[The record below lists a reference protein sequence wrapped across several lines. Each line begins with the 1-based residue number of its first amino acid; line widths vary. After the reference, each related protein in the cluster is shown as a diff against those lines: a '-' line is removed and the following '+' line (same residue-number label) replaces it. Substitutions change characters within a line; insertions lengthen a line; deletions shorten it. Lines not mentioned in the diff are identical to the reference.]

1 MTKALKRRSPW
12 VRLWIVLFFLIAL
25 VVFIALQ
32 NEWLVTT
39 EYTLEWRVDGISQA
53 TEQVARRQKKFGLQ
67 TADANT
73 SATGAPGEFVLVQLS
88 DLHGKRFGQAQRRLL
103 SKVAKQK
110 PDMILITGDLVDSK
124 RPDTVPAIELVRGLK
139 AIAPVYIVFGN
150 HEAWALNQQELLD
163 FDVAL
168 ESAGANVL
176 RNEAQRWES
185 KSGRTVLVVGLE
197 DPELA
202 PWATTLELAKQ
213 QLEKADGEEK
223 APLKLLVSHRPER
236 FLDYVTLKADVVFTG
251 HAHGGQW
258 RLPWIGGIV
267 APDQGWFPMYDGGLY
282 GKEKTAMV
290 VHRGLGNS
298 MIPLRLF
305 NYPEVVKVIIR
316 H

>member
-1 MTKALKRRSPW
+1 MTKALKSRSPR
-12 VRLWIVLFFLIAL
+12 VRLWIVLGLLAALGVFL
-25 VVFIALQ
+25 ALQ

-53 TEQVARRQKKFGLQ
+53 TEQVTRRQKKFGLQ
-67 TADANT
+67 AADANT

-88 DLHGKRFGQAQRRLL
+88 DLHGKRFGQAQQRLL
-103 SKVAKQK
+103 RKVAKQK
-110 PDMILITGDLVDSK
+110 PDMILVTGDLVDSK
-124 RPDTVPAIELVRGLK
+124 RPDTAPAIELVRGLK

-150 HEAWALNQQELLD
+150 HEAWALNQQELKD
-163 FDVAL
+163 FDAAL

-176 RNEAQRWES
+176 RNEAQRWQS
-185 KSGRTVLVVGLE
+185 KSGRTVLVMGLE

-202 PWATTLELAKQ
+202 PWADTLELAKQ
-213 QLEKADGEEK
+213 QLKKANAEEQT
-223 APLKLLVSHRPER
+223 PLKLLVSHRPER
-236 FLDYVTLKADVVFTG
+236 LLDYAALKADVVFTG

-267 APDQGWFPMYDGGLY
+267 SPDQGWFPKYDGGLY

-298 MIPLRLF
+298 IIPLRLF
-305 NYPEVVKVIIR
+305 NYPEVVKVTIQ